1 MELKLLPGTFIFML
15 INFTVLMIVLVR
27 LLYRPIQGILE
38 QRKQKISSD
47 LNEAQKSKATWEQK
61 QHEAKAALEKA
72 SAEAYQMVEHARAEA
87 EKLREE
93 IINKARQEAEDL
105 RQRNQV
111 EIERAK
117 KAAQNELRE
126 GAVTLAIS
134 AASKAIGG
142 KMTAEINESL
152 IRGVLSSIEKGA

>member
-1 MELKLLPGTFIFML
+1 MGIGLTSGTFVFTI
-15 INFTVLMIVLVR
+15 INFCVLMGVLVYF
-27 LLYRPIQGILE
+27 LYRPIQGILE
-38 QRKQKISSD
+38 QRKQKISND

-61 QHEAKAALEKA
+61 QHEAKTALENA
-72 SAEAYQMVEHARAEA
+72 SAEAFEMVEHARAEA

-93 IINKARQEAEDL
+93 IINKARQEAEGL
-105 RQRNQV
+105 RQRNQA

-117 KAAQNELRE
+117 KVARDELRE
-126 GAVTLAIS
+126 GAVTLAIL
-134 AASKAIGG
+134 AASKVIGS